1 MRGPARVRLLRPAR
15 LTVRY
20 RRRRRRSRIPGP
32 GGIRPH
38 DIQDGCTALR
48 FRPFTTFHCHQ
59 HTARKDSV
67 LRCRR
72 PRAHAEGH
80 SVGCEEGPA
89 PVRETWLG
97 QAGCDV
103 RPATR
108 TASVFSEHGERCGGA
123 GKGRSASTGAA
134 ARPPR
139 PERSCPARNTRAG
152 AARPRVRHRSNG
164 AGASRPGH
172 YRPAGVISAEWPFW
186 ERGVLAPTLPGLMVR
201 GSTASPGAP
210 TS

>member
-123 GKGRSASTGAA
+123 GKAA
-134 ARPPR
+134 PCQRDRRPGCRARR
-139 PERSCPARNTRAG
+139 EA
-152 AARPRVRHRSNG
+152 VRHG
-164 AGASRPGH
+164 TPEPGPLDRGSGTGRTVRARLGRGTTG
-172 YRPAGVISAEWPFW
+172 RPALSPRSGPS
-186 ERGVLAPTLPGLMVR
+186 
-201 GSTASPGAP
+201 GSGGSWRRPCRA
-210 TS
+210 